1 MGRPSREED
10 RMLVRERMSSPVV
23 TIPPE
28 TPVNEALSL
37 MRQRGFERLPVVERG
52 RLVGIVTEKHLL
64 LASPSPAT
72 SLSMWEISYLL
83 SKLTVDKVMSRELVT
98 VSDDTPIEE
107 AARIMADRGIG
118 GMPVMHGDS
127 LVGIITET
135 DLFKLFLEFMGARE
149 RGVRA
154 TLLVK
159 EEKGGLAHLARR
171 HCRRGGQHRGDGPL
185 PRRGRRQPYGH
196 GQGGRHFRRGALEKA
211 IGPHALHMID
221 VRTL

>member
-1 MGRPSREED
+1 
-10 RMLVRERMSSPVV
+10 MLVRERMSTPVV

-37 MRQRGFERLPVVERG
+37 MRKRGFSRLPVVEG
-52 RLVGIVTEKHLL
+52 GKLVGIVTEKHLL

-72 SLSMWEISYLL
+72 SLSMWEINYLL
-83 SKLTVDKVMSRELVT
+83 AKLTVEKVMSREVVT
-98 VSDDTPIEE
+98 VADDTPIEE
-107 AARIMADRGIG
+107 AARIMADRNIG
-118 GMPVMHGDS
+118 GLPVMQGET

-159 EEKGGLAHLARR
+159 EEKGGLALLARAIADAGGNIVAMGLF
-171 HCRRGGQHRGDGPL
+171 RGEDAASRTATVKV
-185 PRRGRRQPYGH
+185 
-196 GQGGRHFRRGALEKA
+196 GGLSAEALEKA
-211 IGPHALHMID
+211 VRPHALRVLD

>member
-1 MGRPSREED
+1 
-10 RMLVRERMSSPVV
+10 MLVRERMSTPVV
-23 TIPPE
+23 TVPPE

-37 MRQRGFERLPVVERG
+37 MRQRGFERLPVVDRG

-83 SKLTVDKVMSRELVT
+83 SKLTVDKVMSQEVVT
-98 VSDDTPIEE
+98 VGDDTPIEE
-107 AARIMADRGIG
+107 AARVMADRGIG
-118 GMPVMHGDS
+118 GVPVMHGDS

-159 EEKGGLAHLARR
+159 EMKGGLAQLARAIADAGGNIVAMGLF
-171 HCRRGGQHRGDGPL
+171 RGEDAGSRTATVKVSGISSE
-185 PRRGRRQPYGH
+185 
-196 GQGGRHFRRGALEKA
+196 ALEKA
-211 IGPHALHMID
+211 IRPHALRMID
-221 VRTL
+221 IRTL

>member
-1 MGRPSREED
+1 
-10 RMLVRERMSSPVV
+10 MLVRERMSTPVV
-23 TIPPE
+23 TVPPE

-37 MRQRGFERLPVVERG
+37 MRQRGFERLPVVDRG

-83 SKLTVDKVMSRELVT
+83 SKLTVDKVMSQEVVT
-98 VSDDTPIEE
+98 VGDDTPIEE
-107 AARIMADRGIG
+107 AARVMADRGIG
-118 GMPVMHGDS
+118 GVPVMHGDS

-149 RGVRA
+149 RGIRA

-159 EEKGGLAHLARR
+159 EMKGGLAQLARAIADAGGNIVAMGLF
-171 HCRRGGQHRGDGPL
+171 RGEDAGSRTATVKVSGISAE
-185 PRRGRRQPYGH
+185 
-196 GQGGRHFRRGALEKA
+196 ALEKA
-211 IGPHALHMID
+211 IRPHALRMID
-221 VRTL
+221 IRTL

>member
-1 MGRPSREED
+1 
-10 RMLVRERMSSPVV
+10 MLVRERMSSPVV
-23 TIPPE
+23 SIPPE

-37 MRQRGFERLPVVERG
+37 MHERGFERLPVVVRG

-72 SLSMWEISYLL
+72 SLSMWEINYLL
-83 SKLTVDKVMSRELVT
+83 SKLTVEKVMSREVVT
-98 VSDDTPIEE
+98 VGDDTPIEE
-107 AARIMADRGIG
+107 AARIMADRQISGL
-118 GMPVMHGDS
+118 PVMHGKT

-159 EEKGGLAHLARR
+159 EEMGGLAHLARAIADAGGNIVAMGLF
-171 HCRRGGQHRGDGPL
+171 RGENAASRTATVKV
-185 PRRGRRQPYGH
+185 
-196 GQGGRHFRRGALEKA
+196 GGITMEALEKA
-211 IGPHALHMID
+211 IRPHALRVID
-221 VRTL
+221 LRSL

>member
-1 MGRPSREED
+1 
-10 RMLVRERMSSPVV
+10 MLVRERMSTPVV

-83 SKLTVDKVMSRELVT
+83 SKLTVEKVMSQEVVT
-98 VSDDTPIEE
+98 VGDDTPIEE
-107 AARIMADRGIG
+107 AARVMADRGIG
-118 GMPVMHGDS
+118 GVPVMHGNS

-159 EEKGGLAHLARR
+159 EVKGGLAQLARAIADAGGNIVAMGLF
-171 HCRRGGQHRGDGPL
+171 RGEDAGSRTATVKV
-185 PRRGRRQPYGH
+185 
-196 GQGGRHFRRGALEKA
+196 GGLSAEELEKA
-211 IGPHALHMID
+211 IRPHALRMID
-221 VRTL
+221 VRSL

>member
-1 MGRPSREED
+1 
-10 RMLVRERMSSPVV
+10 MLVRERMSSPVV

-37 MRQRGFERLPVVERG
+37 MRQRSFERLPVLDRDK
-52 RLVGIVTEKHLL
+52 LVGIVTEKHLL

-72 SLSMWEISYLL
+72 SLSMWEINYLL
-83 SKLTVDKVMSRELVT
+83 SKLTVEKVMSREVIT
-98 VSDDTPIEE
+98 VADDTPIEE

-118 GMPVMHGDS
+118 GLPVMHGER

-159 EEKGGLAHLARR
+159 EVKGGLAQLARAIADAGGNIVAMGLF
-171 HCRRGGQHRGDGPL
+171 RGEDAGSRTATVKVAGISAE
-185 PRRGRRQPYGH
+185 
-196 GQGGRHFRRGALEKA
+196 ALEKA
-211 IGPHALHMID
+211 VRPNALRMID